1 MRIWE
6 SLLLKQK
13 IMWMVVGLCSIVL
26 ILFELVFI
34 STQFDTLKKQAQRSL
49 DSMAETLATNVSSA
63 LVFDDK
69 DSATQTIQSLR
80 ALPELVSATVKRSD
94 GSVFVS
100 YQGSASGAQGKLMAA
115 SFAILQKDL
124 IIGQVELQSSLFF
137 VYQALYRA
145 MLIAGGFGLGILLL
159 ISWLASHYA
168 RRLSAPLLH
177 LSELANEVGLSNDYS
192 LRAMPGDGQDETV
205 QLAQRFNQMLAQ
217 IETRETEL
225 TDYRAHLEQKVDTRT
240 HELAKA
246 KEQAEAANRA
256 KSIFLANM
264 SHELRTPLNAILG
277 FARLL
282 ERDASMKPEHQ
293 RNLAI
298 INRAGQ
304 HLLKL
309 INDVLEISRIEAGR
323 NEIKLAV
330 FDLGDML
337 NELEDMMR
345 GRAQDKNLAFEMQ
358 RDADLPSHVLGDVH
372 HLKQILINLLG
383 NAIKYTDQGK
393 VGIRTY
399 LSNQKICFE
408 VSDTGYGISKK
419 DQDKLFQPFFQTDE
433 GIAKGEGTGL
443 GLSISQEYAR
453 LMGSHIIV
461 SSDTGLG
468 STFSLSLSLPAAS
481 DTSQKPADRRP
492 VLGLEIG
499 IERPRVLVV
508 DDKIDNRELVRQML
522 EMANIEVQTA
532 DDGQQA
538 IAAFVRWQPHFIWMD
553 MRMPVLDGYA
563 ATRQIRQLPGGQNVK
578 IVALTASAF
587 EEDIARVLE
596 AGCDNIIRKP
606 VEQEQLLRVMGEL
619 LNLPYRYEDDIIV
632 DTKVLPVDIDL
643 SCLSQEQRNNLKA
656 AADALNLQV
665 LRSIVK
671 ELAPQYPNLAQS
683 LESLIASFRFDRIS
697 ALCTPSPH

>member
-6 SLLLKQK
+6 SLQLKQK

-168 RRLSAPLLH
+168 RRLSAPLLN

-481 DTSQKPADRRP
+481 ATSQKPADRRP

-643 SCLSQEQRNNLKA
+643 SCLSQEQQNNLKA

>member
-1 MRIWE
+1 MRIWD
-6 SLLLKQK
+6 SLLLRQK
-13 IMWMVVGLCSIVL
+13 IMWMVVGLCTVAL

-34 STQFDTLKKQAQRSL
+34 STQFDTLKKQAQHSL
-49 DSMAETLATNVSSA
+49 DSMAETVATNVSSA
-63 LVFDDK
+63 LVFDDTE
-69 DSATQTIQSLR
+69 SAAQTIQSLR
-80 ALPELVSATVKRSD
+80 ALPELVSATVKRPDDSI
-94 GSVFVS
+94 FVS
-100 YQGSASGAQGKLMAA
+100 YQGGAPGAHDNLMTAR
-115 SFAILQKDL
+115 FPIRQKNLQ
-124 IIGQVELQSSLFF
+124 IGQVELQSSLFF

-145 MLIAGGFGLGILLL
+145 MLVAGGFGLGSLLL
-159 ISWLASHYA
+159 VSWLASHYA

-177 LSELANEVGLSNDYS
+177 LSELANEVGLRNDYS
-192 LRAMPGDGQDETV
+192 LRATPGKGHDETV

-225 TDYRAHLEQKVDTRT
+225 TDYRAHLEQKVDWRT
-240 HELAKA
+240 QELAKA

-282 ERDASMKPEHQ
+282 ERDSSLKPEHQ

-323 NEIKLAV
+323 NEIHLAV
-330 FDLGDML
+330 FDLNDML

-345 GRAQDKNLAFEMQ
+345 GRAQDKNLAFDVQ
-358 RDADLPSHVLGDVH
+358 RDADLPTTVLGDAH

-383 NAIKYTDQGK
+383 NAVKYTDSGQ
-393 VGIRTY
+393 VSIRIFRA
-399 LSNQKICFE
+399 SEKICFE
-408 VSDTGYGISKK
+408 VADTGHGISKK

-453 LMGSHIIV
+453 LMGSEIKV
-461 SSDTGLG
+461 DGDTGLG
-468 STFSLSLSLPAAS
+468 TTFTLALSLPAAM
-481 DTSQKPADRRP
+481 TARSQEPSNRGSI
-492 VLGLEIG
+492 VGLQKG
-499 IERPRVLVV
+499 MAQPRVLVV
-508 DDKIDNRELVRQML
+508 DDKPDNRELVRQML
-522 EMANIEVQTA
+522 QMVEIEVQTA

-538 IAAFVRWQPHFIWMD
+538 LDAFVRWQPQLIWMD
-553 MRMPVLDGYA
+553 MRMPVMDGYE
-563 ATRQIRQLPGGQNVK
+563 ATRQIRQLPGGQEVK

-587 EEDIARVLE
+587 EEDNAKMRE
-596 AGCDNIIRKP
+596 AGCDDILKKP

-619 LNLPYRYEDDIIV
+619 LNLRYRYENEIIV
-632 DTKVLPVDIDL
+632 DNKVIPIPLAIDMSGL
-643 SCLSQEQRNNLKA
+643 TQEQKKALKA
-656 AADALNLQV
+656 AADALDMEILRGIVMELGPQHRQV
-665 LRSIVK
+665 
-671 ELAPQYPNLAQS
+671 AHS
-683 LESLIASFRFDRIS
+683 LETIIADFRFDLIS
-697 ALCTPSPH
+697 NLCET

>member
-1 MRIWE
+1 
-6 SLLLKQK
+6 
-13 IMWMVVGLCSIVL
+13 MWTVVGLCTVTL

-49 DSMAETLATNVSSA
+49 DSMAETVATNVSSA

-80 ALPELVSATVKRSD
+80 ALPELVSATVKRAD

-100 YQGSASGAQGKLMAA
+100 YQGGAPGAHDNLMAA
-115 SFAILQKDL
+115 RFPIQQKDL
-124 IIGQVELQSSLFF
+124 QIGQVELHSSLFF

-145 MLIAGGFGLGILLL
+145 MLIAGGFGLGTLLL
-159 ISWLASHYA
+159 VSWLASHYA
-168 RRLSAPLLH
+168 RRLSDPLLH
-177 LSELANEVGLSNDYS
+177 LSELANEVGLSNNYS
-192 LRAMPGDGQDETV
+192 LRATPGKGHDETV

-282 ERDASMKPEHQ
+282 ERDNGMKPEHQ

-304 HLLKL
+304 HLLTL

-345 GRAQDKNLAFEMQ
+345 GRAQDKNLTFKVQ
-358 RDADLPSHVLGDVH
+358 RDTDLPSYVLGDAH

-383 NAIKYTDQGK
+383 NAIKYTDQGQ
-393 VGIRTY
+393 VSIRTY
-399 LSNQKICFE
+399 LSDKKICFE
-408 VSDTGYGISKK
+408 VNDTGQGISKK
-419 DQDKLFQPFFQTDE
+419 DQVKLFQPFFQTDE

-453 LMGSHIIV
+453 LMGSQIMV

-468 STFSLSLSLPAAS
+468 STFTLALSLPAAVA
-481 DTSQKPADRRP
+481 PANKEP
-492 VLGLEIG
+492 VNRGPILGLQIDAD
-499 IERPRVLVV
+499 RPRVLVV
-508 DDKIDNRELVRQML
+508 DDKLDNRELVRQML
-522 EMANIEVQTA
+522 EMVDIEVQTA

-538 IAAFVRWQPHFIWMD
+538 IDAFVRWQPHFIWMD
-553 MRMPVLDGYA
+553 MRMPVMDGYE
-563 ATRQIRQLPGGQNVK
+563 ATRQIRKLPGGQNVK

-596 AGCDNIIRKP
+596 AGCDNIIKKP
-606 VEQEQLLRVMGEL
+606 VEQEQLLQVMGEL
-619 LNLPYRYEDDIIV
+619 LDLRYRYKDEISV
-632 DTKVLPVDIDL
+632 NNKVESVDIDL
-643 SCLSQEQRNNLKA
+643 SFLSQTQRHKLKA
-656 AADALNLQV
+656 AADALDLDV
-665 LRSIVK
+665 LRGIVK
-671 ELAPQYPNLAQS
+671 ELEPQHLNLAQN
-683 LESLIASFRFDRIS
+683 LESLITSFRFDLIS
-697 ALCTPSPH
+697 ELCKL